1 MNIRDKWNWDE
12 GFLMHDVK
20 YKEKFMLSS
29 ALKGRGRDVRK
40 YLFTFIINKIYE
52 VDQCEETEFHDC
64 VHNDDINKP
73 WRPFYYCAAVVYFND
88 KFINEVK
95 QFDLY

>member
-1 MNIRDKWNWDE
+1 
-12 GFLMHDVK
+12 MHSGK

-29 ALKGRGRDVRK
+29 ALEGRGEGMRK

-52 VDQCEETEFHDC
+52 VDQCNETEFHDC

-73 WRPFYYCAAVVYFND
+73 WRPFYYCAAVVYFDNNFGD
-88 KFINEVK
+88 DVK
-95 QFDLY
+95 NFDLY